1 MSGRNAWV
9 WGLLLLAVLALPPA
23 RRALEAS
30 MTAHMLLQIPLLVLA
45 GALLVPCI
53 PANLRRGF
61 EELDAHGVAG
71 MLMAAFASSYWMLP
85 RALDAALSSPLAELA
100 KFGSLPLLVGVPL
113 ALSWPRMGPIGRGF
127 VLANAISM
135 IAVVGWLYRES
146 PVRLCSWYLVDQQV
160 LLGNALLA
168 LALLA
173 GAGWTLRAF
182 AGPLARKPPPQA
194 ACRMPR
200 ST

>member
-1 MSGRNAWV
+1 MTGRNAWA
-9 WGLLLLAVLALPPA
+9 WGLLLIWVVALPA
-23 RRALEAS
+23 TRRALEAS
-30 MTAHMLLQIPLLVLA
+30 MVAHMLVQIPLLVLA
-45 GALLVPCI
+45 GALLARCI
-53 PANLRRGF
+53 PAKLRRGF
-61 EELDAHGVAG
+61 EELDAHGVPG
-71 MLMAAFASSYWMLP
+71 MLAAAFASSYWMLP
-85 RALDAALSSPLAELA
+85 RALDAALSDPLAELA
-100 KFGSLPLLVGVPL
+100 KFWSLPLLVGVPL

-135 IAVVGWLYRES
+135 IAVVGWLYREA

-173 GAGWTLRAF
+173 GAGCTLRAF
-182 AGPLARKPPPQA
+182 IGPLRRYPPPQA

>member
-1 MSGRNAWV
+1 
-9 WGLLLLAVLALPPA
+9 LLIAVLALPAA

-30 MTAHMLLQIPLLVLA
+30 MTAHMLVQIPLLVLA
-45 GALLVPCI
+45 GALLAHCM
-53 PANLRRGF
+53 PASLRRAY
-61 EELDAHGVAG
+61 EALDAHGLAG
-71 MLMAAFASSYWMLP
+71 MLAAAFASSYWMLP
-85 RALDAALSSPLAELA
+85 RALDAALSGPLAELA
-100 KFGSLPLLVGVPL
+100 KFCSLPLLVGVPL

-135 IAVVGWLYRES
+135 IAVAGWLYRES
-146 PVRLCSWYLVDQQV
+146 PVRLCSYYLVEQQV

-173 GAGWTLRAF
+173 GVGWALRAF
-182 AGPLARKPPPQA
+182 AGPLARRPPPHA

-200 ST
+200 RT

>member
-1 MSGRNAWV
+1 MTGRSAWA
-9 WGLLLLAVLALPPA
+9 WGVLLIGILALTPS

-30 MTAHMLLQIPLLVLA
+30 MIAHMLAQIPLLVVA
-45 GALLVPCI
+45 GALLAQGVP
-53 PANLRRGF
+53 ARLRRAF
-61 EELDAHGVAG
+61 EAHDAHGLPG
-71 MLMAAFASSYWMLP
+71 MLAAAFASSYWMLP

-173 GAGWTLRAF
+173 GVGWTLRAF
-182 AGPLARKPPPQA
+182 TGPRARKPPPQA

>member
-1 MSGRNAWV
+1 MSGRNAWA
-9 WGLLLLAVLALPPA
+9 WGVLLIGILALPPA

-45 GALLVPCI
+45 GALLAPCI
-53 PANLRRGF
+53 PATLRRGF
-61 EELDAHGVAG
+61 EGLDAHGVSG
-71 MLMAAFASSYWMLP
+71 MLTAAFASSYWMLP
-85 RALDAALSSPLAELA
+85 RALDAALSNPLAELA

-173 GAGWTLRAF
+173 GVGWMWRAF
-182 AGPLARKPPPQA
+182 VGPLASKPPPQA
-194 ACRMPR
+194 ACKMPR

>member
-1 MSGRNAWV
+1 V
-9 WGLLLLAVLALPPA
+9 LLIGILALPPA

-45 GALLVPCI
+45 GALLAPCI
-53 PANLRRGF
+53 PATLRRGF
-61 EELDAHGVAG
+61 EGLDAHGVPG
-71 MLMAAFASSYWMLP
+71 MLTAAFASSYWMLP
-85 RALDAALSSPLAELA
+85 RALDAALSNPLAGLA

-168 LALLA
+168 LALLS
-173 GAGWTLRAF
+173 GAGWTWRAF
-182 AGPLARKPPPQA
+182 VGPLARKPPPQA
-194 ACRMPR
+194 ACKMPR

>member
-1 MSGRNAWV
+1 MSRPSTWP
-9 WGLLLLAVLALPPA
+9 WGLLLVGVLALPPA

-45 GALLVPCI
+45 GALLAPCM
-53 PANLRRGF
+53 PSNLRRAF
-61 EELDAHGVAG
+61 EALDAHGVPG
-71 MLMAAFASSYWMLP
+71 MLAAAFASSYWMLP

-100 KFGSLPLLVGVPL
+100 KFGSLPLLVGLPL
-113 ALSWPRMGPIGRGF
+113 ALSWARMGPIGRGF

-135 IAVVGWLYRES
+135 LAVAGWLYRES

-173 GAGWTLRAF
+173 GVGWTLRAF
-182 AGPLARKPPPQA
+182 TGPLARKPPPQA